1 MSGQTSAYHYISGNA
16 PHPDRPTVR
25 RQNVL
30 AILYSPSDDQFALL
44 DREGYGR
51 KSRIMGGTDGEDLIA
66 AGKREIAE
74 ESGYTDLEY
83 EKTLNNECHA
93 EYFAEHKDINRY
105 SIEHCVVFRLRSDMK
120 LDGPLDDDHH
130 RVVWLP
136 RDEVEAFLSD
146 VPGLS
151 SNL

>member
-1 MSGQTSAYHYISGNA
+1 
-16 PHPDRPTVR
+16 
-25 RQNVL
+25 
-30 AILYSPSDDQFALL
+30 
-44 DREGYGR
+44 
-51 KSRIMGGTDGEDLIA
+51 MGGTDGEDLIA

-151 SNL
+151 SNLLFRYEYTWQQEKLSDYRAKFDAVERVGEK